1 MIMETQKIVNLV
13 DGNDNEKTKYPIKK
27 WYVVDSE
34 SKSVYSQHVPINVL
48 TKSLEWSLCDYS
60 DTYIL
65 VTRNITSGGN
75 DAKAAFKNCPPLKDG
90 TREINDT
97 LGDHRNVIN
106 ITMPMYDLI
115 EYSDNHSDTSGSLFD
130 FIR

>member
-75 DAKAAFKNCPPLKDG
+75 A
-90 TREINDT
+90 
-97 LGDHRNVIN
+97 NVR
-106 ITMPMYDLI
+106 
-115 EYSDNHSDTSGSLFD
+115 FD
-130 FIR
+130 WI